1 MRSSILII
9 YTGGTIGMKTD
20 AATGALVPFD
30 FSGIYDEFPSLKR
43 LNVDIDV
50 HTVSPVID
58 SSNVEPANWVALARL
73 IRDNYARYDGF
84 VVLHGTDTMS
94 YTASALS
101 FMLENLAK
109 PVVFTGSQIP
119 IGVLRTDGR
128 ENLITAIEIAGAR
141 IGDRP
146 EVPEV
151 SLYFQNRLFRAN
163 RTTKRSAEALSAFRS
178 YNYPPLAE
186 VGVNIAYNLPAI
198 LQPEESPAELRIAT
212 KLSGGIELIKLFPG
226 MGEEILRAMF
236 SAPGLRAVVLE
247 TFGAGNAP
255 TSEWFIRVI
264 EEAVA
269 RGIILLNITQ
279 CGGGRVSMELY
290 ETGLKLQKTGV
301 LCGYDMTAEAA
312 VTKLMYVLGLGL
324 PDDETCFCA
333 SPCAENLRHKPLH
346 VTNFFSI
353 FRTANVPFP
362 PGPLG
367 GGRRSA
373 QAKRLIYNYL
383 IGSGVNYPGFG
394 STCRNNLSQLRRSTK
409 GRRKG
414 CERQKK

>member
-20 AATGALVPFD
+20 ADTGALVPFD
-30 FSGIYDEFPSLKR
+30 FSGIYEEFPSLKR

-50 HTVSPVID
+50 HTLSPVID
-58 SSNVEPANWVALARL
+58 SSNVSPENWVTLAEL

-128 ENLITAIEIAGAR
+128 ENLITAIEIAGAQLD
-141 IGDRP
+141 GRP

-198 LQPEESPAELRIAT
+198 RRPEEYPRELRIAT
-212 KLSGGIELIKLFPG
+212 RLSGGIELIKLFPG
-226 MGEEILRAMF
+226 LDERILRAML

-255 TSEWFIRVI
+255 TSEWFIRVL
-264 EEAVA
+264 EEAIG

-279 CGGGRVSMELY
+279 CGGGRVSMGLY
-290 ETGLKLQKTGV
+290 DTGLRLQRIGV
-301 LCGYDMTAEAA
+301 LCGYDMTTEAA

-324 PDDETCFCA
+324 GTEETHKL
-333 SPCAENLRHKPLH
+333 LRVSLRGE
-346 VTNFFSI
+346 F
-353 FRTANVPFP
+353 TA
-362 PGPLG
+362 
-367 GGRRSA
+367 
-373 QAKRLIYNYL
+373 
-383 IGSGVNYPGFG
+383 
-394 STCRNNLSQLRRSTK
+394 
-409 GRRKG
+409 
-414 CERQKK
+414 